1 MAIAP
6 HTTAPTRR
14 ANVARVIQRTDL
26 APILSGLVPFA
37 NATRSL
43 CGDRVGEVR
52 PDIVHSWLSDRDRA
66 AFYADAD
73 ANRIDYI
80 VWSYGTPIAWHTED
94 GWTMPDA
101 RYSATT
107 SRHQGQVR
115 RGLFG
120 KAGA

>member
-1 MAIAP
+1 MAIAL
-6 HTTAPTRR
+6 HTNAPTRR
-14 ANVARVIQRTDL
+14 ADIARVNKRTDL

-52 PDIVHSWLSDRDRA
+52 PSVVHSWLDDEARA
-66 AFYADAD
+66 AFYADDD
-73 ANRIDYI
+73 ANRIDFI
-80 VWSYGTPIAWHTED
+80 VWSYGTPIAWHHAN
-94 GWTMPDA
+94 GWTMPQK

-107 SRHQGQVR
+107 SHHQGQVR

-120 KAGA
+120 KVGA